1 MSPKKSLKMW
11 SKELNCDAKKSD
23 DKHFFYFKLNFS
35 FTIKFKKSLT
45 LRRST
50 ENTQMNI
57 SICLRIS
64 TRSVH
69 TIGRFARWRSR
80 QKFKDILVQNY
91 KATPARTAI
100 LDVTMK
106 ETLVVLQNKIIE
118 TLWHTYN
125 FSSNKITI
133 LDLIHFPVVLK
144 VFIPKHL

>member
-1 MSPKKSLKMW
+1 MW
-11 SKELNCDAKKSD
+11 SKELNCDAKKTD

-64 TRSVH
+64 ARSVH

-80 QKFKDILVQNY
+80 QKYKDILVQNY

-106 ETLVVLQNKIIE
+106 ETLVVLQNKITE
-118 TLWHTYN
+118 TLTCCETLIILVP
-125 FSSNKITI
+125 ITI

-144 VFIPKHL
+144 IFLPKHL

>member
-1 MSPKKSLKMW
+1 MW

-64 TRSVH
+64 ARSVH
-69 TIGRFARWRSR
+69 TIGRQDRNLKIF
-80 QKFKDILVQNY
+80 LY
-91 KATPARTAI
+91 
-100 LDVTMK
+100 
-106 ETLVVLQNKIIE
+106 KIIKRHQ
-118 TLWHTYN
+118 LG
-125 FSSNKITI
+125 
-133 LDLIHFPVVLK
+133 L
-144 VFIPKHL
+144 